1 MRFTM
6 RRILCCVAQLL
17 LACAG
22 LPAASAH
29 DGDHSMSMAP
39 GQIMVHL
46 ADYRVPDV
54 WQVRDDGKRV
64 RLVQELDDGRPVVL
78 NFVYTTCPGICPLMS
93 QVFSQFQERAGA
105 ERERMHMVSISIDP
119 EEDTPSRLRE
129 YAKKF
134 SAGSQW
140 QHYTGTVADSVAL
153 QKAFDAYRG
162 DKMSHDPLTLI
173 RAAPNSPWVRVEG
186 LASADEVLKQYRRA
200 LTAARVAL
208 R

>member
-39 GQIMVHL
+39 GQIMVHS

-64 RLVQELDDGRPVVL
+64 RQPA
-78 NFVYTTCPGICPLMS
+78 
-93 QVFSQFQERAGA
+93 RAAQGH
-105 ERERMHMVSISIDP
+105 RG
-119 EEDTPSRLRE
+119 SRLR
-129 YAKKF
+129 A
-134 SAGSQW
+134 
-140 QHYTGTVADSVAL
+140 TPT
-153 QKAFDAYRG
+153 
-162 DKMSHDPLTLI
+162 
-173 RAAPNSPWVRVEG
+173 PNSRN
-186 LASADEVLKQYRRA
+186 A
-200 LTAARVAL
+200 
-208 R
+208 